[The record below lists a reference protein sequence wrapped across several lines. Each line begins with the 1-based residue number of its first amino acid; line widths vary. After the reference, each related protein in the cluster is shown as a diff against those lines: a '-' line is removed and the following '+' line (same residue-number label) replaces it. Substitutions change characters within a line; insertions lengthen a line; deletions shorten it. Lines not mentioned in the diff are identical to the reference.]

1 MDRVKNPWKDTQ
13 IRLEGACTSILNTYF
28 LKDWLCS
35 IKRCD
40 WEDTIRYLK
49 EMKQESYEMTTS
61 YCRFIAGGVDTDKEA
76 VKMCYLL

>member
-1 MDRVKNPWKDTQ
+1 MTTSYCQFIAGGVDTDK
-13 IRLEGACTSILNTYF
+13 EA
-28 LKDWLCS
+28 KDWLCS

-61 YCRFIAGGVDTDKEA
+61 YCQFIAGGVDTDKEA